1 MIMKRIMTIIV
12 LAIAAMAAVAQ
23 QKKVDVRLDFPG
35 KFDDMTEQELMAA
48 RGDMWADEW
57 TNVTKPM
64 LLDEIIKA
72 LNNRTFNPSFDF
84 GRYPDAR
91 IILQFSVQN
100 MDEDDG
106 ETTFFVTCYAL
117 GEDGTRHK
125 LFYDSKEEDGRK
137 TKNFTRIHPKAFRE
151 VATGIGFRF
160 TRRIEKAV
168 NKNPKLKEL

>member
-1 MIMKRIMTIIV
+1 MKRILTTIV

-35 KFDDMTEQELMAA
+35 KFDDMTEQELMAV
-48 RGDMWADEW
+48 RGDMWTDEW

-64 LLDEIIKA
+64 LVDEMIKA
-72 LNNRTFNPSFDF
+72 LNNGTVNPSFDF
-84 GRYPDAR
+84 GRHPDAR
-91 IILQFSVQN
+91 IILQFSMQN
-100 MDEDDG
+100 MDENDG

-117 GEDGTRHK
+117 GEDGSKHS

-151 VATGIGFRF
+151 VAAGIGFNF
-160 TRRIEKAV
+160 TRRIEKAIK
-168 NKNPKLKEL
+168 KNPDLLKL